1 MNNFFIAQCA
11 LLLLA
16 FNGNMVGMCHVT
28 RKLTSKSCRAY
39 SVTPTLNNAPET
51 NNKDSENKQEY
62 YILRSTHYDE
72 KDKMA
77 YYKQWQQRS

>member
-1 MNNFFIAQCA
+1 
-11 LLLLA
+11 
-16 FNGNMVGMCHVT
+16 MVSMHHVA
-28 RKLTSKSCRAY
+28 RKLTSKNCHAY
-39 SVTPTLNNAPET
+39 SVTPTLNNATFTELNKDNAPET